1 MKEAGITI
9 YTVGFE
15 LGGSSSSS
23 YKTLEQCASDE
34 KKFYNTDSGVQL
46 QQAFR
51 DIGLKLSK
59 IYLSK

>member
-1 MKEAGITI
+1 MKNAGITV

-15 LGGSSSSS
+15 LGGSYSES
-23 YKTLEQCASDE
+23 YKTLQQCASDSS
-34 KKFYNTDSGVQL
+34 KFYSADSGVQL